1 MELGMTTLATILLL
15 SFLAGSLPFAV
26 LLYLQMAQ
34 HREREKEWMRIFS
47 VHSLMIPK
55 GSMEP
60 EQEKPPVL
68 PKPDLRKK
76 LSIPVPMPDQ
86 LREAFQAG
94 GLKKR
99 A

>member
-1 MELGMTTLATILLL
+1 MTVMNLLC
-15 SFLAGSLPFAV
+15 FLAGSLPLAA
-26 LLYLQMAQ
+26 LLYLQQRQ
-34 HREREKEWMRIFS
+34 HNQREEQWTRIFS

-55 GSMEP
+55 ASMDA
-60 EQEKPPVL
+60 EQDKPPAM

-86 LREAFQAG
+86 LREA
-94 GLKKR
+94 LKKR

>member
-1 MELGMTTLATILLL
+1 MTLMNLLC
-15 SFLAGSLPFAV
+15 FLAGSLPLAA
-26 LLYLQMAQ
+26 LLYLQMRE

-47 VHSLMIPK
+47 VHSLLIPK
-55 GSMEP
+55 ASMDA
-60 EQEKPPVL
+60 EQEKPAAL

-86 LREAFQAG
+86 LREA
-94 GLKKR
+94 LKKR